1 MASYYNAPPPPLIAG
16 DAYLSDVYVYDESQ
30 INLSYISS
38 TIDSTS
44 TTTGSLILNGG
55 LGIGESL
62 FVGGTITAGAISA
75 SDFIEPNF
83 NYPVTFNNTTT
94 FNSVANFNTEVTIHS
109 EVGQALF
116 EVNEADYLLFGS
128 GSNSM
133 NIKSNTHTITNLN
146 FILASSGTL
155 TFAGYQ
161 NIYMDSPLTVNSSST
176 FNIATFNIATFNTVT
191 VNSSS
196 TFNDSTFN
204 TVTFNDQIIVPESG
218 SIPSQGLATL
228 VSGSVTVFNENV
240 ASSSRIYLTIQN
252 INGSTVGIQ
261 YISNIVPGSFDILS
275 TSSND
280 NSTVAW
286 LIIQTSNV

>member
-1 MASYYNAPPPPLIAG
+1 MASYYNAPRPPLIAG

-30 INLSYISS
+30 INISYISS

-55 LGIGESL
+55 LGLGKSL

-94 FNSVANFNTEVTIHS
+94 FNSVANFTEVTIHS

-116 EVNEADYLLFGS
+116 EVNEADYLLVGS

-133 NIKSNTHTITNLN
+133 LIQSNTHTITNLN

-176 FNIATFNIATFNTVT
+176 FNN
-191 VNSSS
+191 
-196 TFNDSTFN
+196 STFN

-218 SIPSQGLATL
+218 SSIPSQGLATL